1 MKKTK
6 LRAVVYCRVSTN
18 SDSQTESLDKQVKEA
33 VDAVGQLG
41 YELVDRFI
49 DEGKTGTT
57 KEARK
62 EYLRM
67 ISQIGDGKFDV
78 IVTKSLDRMNRNILD
93 FYLFLD
99 LIIKNDIK
107 LYFYLDRAYYKTDD
121 KIIIGIKAILAE
133 EYSRELS
140 KKLCNAHARRQERGE
155 VVMLS
160 SLTYGYRKELQP
172 DGKRRVVI
180 VEEEAQMIRLIIG
193 YCKEGYGARA
203 IGKMLYAQGYRNRNG
218 KEIGESTIRRIIR
231 NPLVMGT
238 MIMNRVKFDFNSKK
252 TIYNDPEKWIWKEGA
267 VPAIVSEED
276 WRAANTVM
284 DSRLKTTKVHKIM
297 KKQGVNRGK
306 YNFSGKLICGLC
318 GKPYYKT
325 GRENKTGR
333 VIQWKC
339 STYQKFGRLHAE
351 GFKTNA
357 APKGVDTGNG
367 CDGPSLDEEMLI
379 EILDDVAK
387 EHFSEPMDRKAM
399 IAETMSILKK
409 VLEKYAVKGDITG
422 LTDKIQIISRR
433 QESLLEK
440 YLDGKVSDENYVQMD
455 LRLQDEREQLEA
467 ELANQETERDMA
479 SRMELRLKN
488 IEDKLKSGGIEQAT
502 AYTLMDSVKQIVIYR
517 EHLEIIFDS
526 LQILGIKEFGML
538 GEQGEQRINIPLNRY
553 QLKNTNI
560 AIEHSKE
567 RICEMIAENPGISLK
582 QMAGELRI
590 GARTAFERTRTL
602 KEEGRIGVKGHGPG
616 RQWYLIGG
624 NSGNGNKNMI

>member
-1 MKKTK
+1 MKKAK
-6 LRAVVYCRVSTN
+6 LRAVIYCRVSTN

-67 ISQIGDGKFDV
+67 ISQIEDDKFDV

-172 DGKRRVVI
+172 DGKRKVVI

-218 KEIGESTIRRIIR
+218 KEVGESTIRRIIR

-276 WRAANTVM
+276 WRAANAVM
-284 DSRLKTTKVHKIM
+284 DSRLKPTKIHKAV

-325 GRENKTGR
+325 GRENKAGR

-339 STYQKFGRLHAE
+339 STYQKFGRMHTE
-351 GFKTNA
+351 SFKTNA
-357 APKGVDTGNG
+357 APKEVDIGNG

-379 EILDDVAK
+379 EILDNVAK
-387 EHFSEPMDRKAM
+387 EQFSEPVDRKEM

-409 VLEKYAVKGDITG
+409 VLEKYAVKGDVAG
-422 LTDKIQIISRR
+422 LTDKIQLISRR

-440 YLDGKVSDENYVQMD
+440 YLDGKVSDENYTQMD
-455 LRLQDEREQLEA
+455 LKLQEEREQLEA
-467 ELANQETERDMA
+467 ELENQETERDMA
-479 SRMELRLKN
+479 YRMEQRLKR
-488 IEDKLKSGGIEQAT
+488 IEEKLKSGGIEQAT
-502 AYTLMDSVKQIVIYR
+502 AYTLMDSVKKIVVYE

-526 LQILGIKEFGML
+526 LQILGIKEFGIL
-538 GEQGEQRINIPLNRY
+538 EDHGEQSINVPLNQY
-553 QLKNTNI
+553 QLKNTNM
-560 AIEHSKE
+560 AIEYSKE
-567 RICEMIAENPGISLK
+567 RICQMIARNPGISLK
-582 QMAGELRI
+582 QMAEELGI
-590 GARTAFERTRTL
+590 GPRTAFARTQVL
-602 KEEGRIGVKGHGPG
+602 KTEGRIGVKGHGPG

-624 NSGNGNKNMI
+624 SAGNEDKNMI